1 VEAMRI
7 IQNLSGQRLDPRAVA
22 ALLAVFQRGEIRIQR
37 SLTIPMDLPALPP
50 APVSLQPVDPLTVE
64 ITRT

>member
-1 VEAMRI
+1 
-7 IQNLSGQRLDPRAVA
+7 VA